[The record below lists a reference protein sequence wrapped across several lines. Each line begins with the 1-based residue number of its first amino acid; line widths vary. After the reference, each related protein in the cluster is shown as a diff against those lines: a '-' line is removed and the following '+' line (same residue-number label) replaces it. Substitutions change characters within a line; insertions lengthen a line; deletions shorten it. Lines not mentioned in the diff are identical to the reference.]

1 MKEQTLV
8 PTWLRSV
15 HNDGAAEA
23 QAEARS
29 TPIELAET
37 IITGDDDAMEAIAVE
52 GLTKT
57 YHKKVQALAGI
68 SFTVHE
74 GEIFGLLGPNGAG
87 KTTAVRILATL
98 TQADGGRAFVAG
110 HDVRREPDAVRHEIG
125 YVAQASG
132 VDKYATGRE
141 NLVLQAQLQRVP
153 RAEIPGRVS
162 RVLERVGLSDA
173 ANRIVN
179 TYSGG
184 MKRRLDIAMGLV
196 HEPTVLFLDEP
207 TTGLDPE
214 TRAALWE
221 DLERLRHEHKLAVLL
236 TTHYLEE
243 ADHLCDRLAIVDH
256 GRIVVQ
262 GTPSELKAQ
271 IQGDLVALSVDGAAR
286 RAADLLRPIQGV
298 LEILTDGGEE
308 VVARVDHGA
317 TAVPVLINLLER
329 EGVDVHAVTLSRPSL
344 DEVYLYHTGHRF
356 EAGGNEN
363 GTHPER

>member
-1 MKEQTLV
+1 MNRRGVLD
-8 PTWLRSV
+8 RAAAGR
-15 HNDGAAEA
+15 DGAAEA
-23 QAEARS
+23 IVVQ
-29 TPIELAET
+29 
-37 IITGDDDAMEAIAVE
+37 D
-52 GLTKT
+52 LTKT
-57 YHKKVQALAGI
+57 YHKKVQALAGV
-68 SFTVHE
+68 SFTVHK

-98 TQADGGRAFVAG
+98 TQADGGQAFVAG
-110 HDVRREPDAVRHEIG
+110 HDVRREADTVRHEIG

-153 RAEIPGRVS
+153 RAEIDGRVS
-162 RVLERVGLSDA
+162 RMLDRVGLSDA
-173 ANRIVN
+173 AKRIVN

-196 HEPTVLFLDEP
+196 HEPSVLFLDEP

-214 TRAALWE
+214 TRAALWS
-221 DLERLRHEHKLAVLL
+221 DLERLRQERNLAVLL

-243 ADHLCDRLAIVDH
+243 ADHLCDRLAIIDR

-271 IQGDLVALSVDGAAR
+271 IQGDLVALSVNGASR
-286 RAADLLRPIQGV
+286 RAAELLRQAPGV
-298 LEILTDGGEE
+298 LEVLSDSGE
-308 VVARVDHGA
+308 VVARVDQGA
-317 TAVPVLINLLER
+317 TAVPVLITLLER

-356 EAGGNEN
+356 EAGGSGN
-363 GTHPER
+363 GNGDGFQEEKSGS